1 MLGMYH
7 SQLDSPTATPERLTH
22 PPPSTASTLRGSLA
36 RKFNEVYSK
45 PSASKSSSATVHV
58 TETAVLDSLGL
69 SKTVTSGF
77 EVVGELF
84 RLCAAKRFFVGDFTK
99 SILFDLKFKH
109 FVRIR
114 PGLKEKRGIRML

>member
-69 SKTVTSGF
+69 SKTVTSAV
-77 EVVGELF
+77 EVAGGLF
-84 RLCAAKRFFVGDFTK
+84 RLWEANKFFVGETTK
-99 SILFDLKFKH
+99 SILFGPRLKD
-109 FVRIR
+109 FV
-114 PGLKEKRGIRML
+114 GV